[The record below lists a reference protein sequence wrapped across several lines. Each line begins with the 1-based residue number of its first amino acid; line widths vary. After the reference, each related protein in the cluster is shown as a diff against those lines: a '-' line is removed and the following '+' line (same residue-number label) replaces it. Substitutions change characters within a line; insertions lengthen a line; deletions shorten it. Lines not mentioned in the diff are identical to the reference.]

1 MVHGIMRH
9 KRWIVGIACVALATV
24 LAFKTTPWTSG
35 ESSARADQ
43 SVASTTQAARDP
55 RWAIPMTVAGVGNLH
70 KITDTLYRSEQPT
83 AEGMRNLEQLG
94 IKTVLSLRAFHSDE
108 DEVEDT
114 QLKTQR
120 IYIKTWHI
128 EQEDVVAFLKIVT
141 DPANQPVLV
150 HCQHGADRTGTMC
163 AAYRVVVQGWTKDE
177 AIREMTDGGYGL
189 HQVWTNLKP
198 WLQAMDVDA
207 VRAKA
212 GIKTIATQPSR

>member
-1 MVHGIMRH
+1 MRH
-9 KRWIVGIACVALATV
+9 KRWIIGIACVGLAAV
-24 LAFKTTPWTSG
+24 LAVKTTPWTSG
-35 ESSARADQ
+35 ESSGRADQ
-43 SVASTTQAARDP
+43 ASSGISTTQAAHDP
-55 RWAIPMTVAGVGNLH
+55 KWAIPMTVAGVGNLH

-83 AEGMRNLEQLG
+83 AQGMQNLQQLG

-120 IYIKTWHI
+120 IYVKTWHI

-189 HQVWTNLKP
+189 HRVWTNLKP
-198 WLQAMDVDA
+198 WLQTMDVDA
-207 VRAKA
+207 LRAEA
-212 GIKTIATQPSR
+212 GIKTSATRPSR